1 MAVRTVSMNSTT
13 APDLMSH
20 RNKTVAKSLFR
31 QLKEEGFSHQ
41 QIIEL
46 STTLLDLVTT
56 ELRSESERQTN

>member
-1 MAVRTVSMNSTT
+1 MNSTT
-13 APDLMSH
+13 APDLISH

-46 STTLLDLVTT
+46 STTLLDLVTS
-56 ELRSESERQTN
+56 ELQTESEHRAN

>member
-1 MAVRTVSMNSTT
+1 MNSTT
-13 APDLMSH
+13 TPGLIEH

-56 ELRSESERQTN
+56 ELRSESERTTN

>member
-1 MAVRTVSMNSTT
+1 MNSTT
-13 APDLMSH
+13 APDLISH

-31 QLKEEGFSHQ
+31 QLKDEGFSHQ

-56 ELRSESERQTN
+56 EIRSESETRAN

>member
-1 MAVRTVSMNSTT
+1 MNSPTL
-13 APDLMSH
+13 PGLIEH

-56 ELRSESERQTN
+56 ELRSESEQRTN

>member
-1 MAVRTVSMNSTT
+1 MNHST
-13 APDLMSH
+13 APDLISH

-56 ELRSESERQTN
+56 ELRSESERQAN

>member
-1 MAVRTVSMNSTT
+1 MNSTS
-13 APDLMSH
+13 APDLMSE

-31 QLKEEGFSHQ
+31 QLKDEGFSHQ

-56 ELRSESERQTN
+56 ELRSESERQAN

>member
-1 MAVRTVSMNSTT
+1 MNNTTV
-13 APDLMSH
+13 PGLIEH

-56 ELRSESERQTN
+56 ELRSESERTAN

>member
-1 MAVRTVSMNSTT
+1 MNSTT
-13 APDLMSH
+13 TPGLIEH

-56 ELRSESERQTN
+56 ELRSESGRTAN

>member
-1 MAVRTVSMNSTT
+1 MNSTT
-13 APDLMSH
+13 VPDLMSH

-56 ELRSESERQTN
+56 ELRSESARQAN

>member
-1 MAVRTVSMNSTT
+1 MNNTTV
-13 APDLMSH
+13 PGLIEH

>member
-1 MAVRTVSMNSTT
+1 MNNTTV
-13 APDLMSH
+13 PGLIEH

-56 ELRSESERQTN
+56 ELRSESERQSN

>member
-1 MAVRTVSMNSTT
+1 MNSTN
-13 APDLMSH
+13 APGLISN
-20 RNKTVAKSLFR
+20 RNKTLAKSLFR

-56 ELRSESERQTN
+56 ELRSESERQAN

>member
-1 MAVRTVSMNSTT
+1 MNNTTV
-13 APDLMSH
+13 PGLIEH

-56 ELRSESERQTN
+56 ELRSESERTTN

>member
-1 MAVRTVSMNSTT
+1 MNSTT
-13 APDLMSH
+13 TPGLIEH

-56 ELRSESERQTN
+56 ELRIESERQAN

>member
-1 MAVRTVSMNSTT
+1 MNSTST
-13 APDLMSH
+13 PGLIEH

-56 ELRSESERQTN
+56 ELRSESEQRAN

>member
-1 MAVRTVSMNSTT
+1 MTTTT
-13 APDLMSH
+13 ATDLITH
-20 RNKTVAKSLFR
+20 RNKTVAKSLYR

-56 ELRSESERQTN
+56 DLRSGSERHAN

>member
-1 MAVRTVSMNSTT
+1 MNSTT
-13 APDLMSH
+13 VPSLIEH

-56 ELRSESERQTN
+56 ELRSESVRQAN

>member
-1 MAVRTVSMNSTT
+1 MNSTS
-13 APDLMSH
+13 APGLIEH

-56 ELRSESERQTN
+56 ELRSESERQSN

>member
-1 MAVRTVSMNSTT
+1 MNSPST
-13 APDLMSH
+13 PDLIAH

-56 ELRSESERQTN
+56 ELRSENERTAN

>member
-1 MAVRTVSMNSTT
+1 MNSTNV
-13 APDLMSH
+13 PSLIEH

-56 ELRSESERQTN
+56 ELRSESEQRAN

>member
-1 MAVRTVSMNSTT
+1 MNNTTV
-13 APDLMSH
+13 PGLIEH

-56 ELRSESERQTN
+56 ELRSESERQAN

>member
-1 MAVRTVSMNSTT
+1 MSSTT
-13 APDLMSH
+13 VPGLIEH

-56 ELRSESERQTN
+56 ELRSESEQRAN

>member
-1 MAVRTVSMNSTT
+1 MNSTS
-13 APDLMSH
+13 APGLIEH

-56 ELRSESERQTN
+56 ELRSESEQRAN

>member
-1 MAVRTVSMNSTT
+1 MNNTTV
-13 APDLMSH
+13 PGLIEH

-56 ELRSESERQTN
+56 ELRSESERHSN

>member
-1 MAVRTVSMNSTT
+1 MNSTT
-13 APDLMSH
+13 TPGLIEH

>member
-1 MAVRTVSMNSTT
+1 MNTT
-13 APDLMSH
+13 SAHDLMSH

-46 STTLLDLVTT
+46 STTLLDLVTV
-56 ELRSESERQTN
+56 ELRDGPERLPTN

>member
-1 MAVRTVSMNSTT
+1 MNSTNV
-13 APDLMSH
+13 PGLIEH

-56 ELRSESERQTN
+56 ELRSESERTAN